1 MNYKHVTKVLL
12 ATAVIGNF
20 LITESTATQSSP
32 AAVHSEYFE
41 ERSIHYR
48 LPNEVGML
56 TIRDNQ
62 HVKAYPIIRI
72 NIYPTHDSR
81 NEALLYGD
89 IEEYAYI
96 FNQEEMEDACV
107 FIELSNARK
116 MTIYDLQRTE
126 IEFEERKDDYTENAS
141 SDDDSVHFR
150 MS

>member
-12 ATAVIGNF
+12 ATAVIGDF

-62 HVKAYPIIRI
+62 NVKAYPIIRI
-72 NIYPTHDSR
+72 NMYPTHDSR
-81 NEALLYGD
+81 NEALLFGD
-89 IEEYAYI
+89 FEEFAYI
-96 FNQEEMEDACV
+96 FNQEEVEDACV
-107 FIELSNARK
+107 FIELPNVK
-116 MTIYDLQRTE
+116 KVIIYDLQRTE

-150 MS
+150 LS